1 MMPRNHEEER
11 IHQLVVMGCKRL
23 VSEGMLDNIVEH
35 LKQRIFRRIDGSN
48 GEWETD
54 VFIQKNLLE
63 GVKEVASM
71 IRSLSQEY
79 VDKT

>member
-1 MMPRNHEEER
+1 MTLRNHEEER
-11 IHQLVVMGCKRL
+11 LHQLVVMGCKRL
-23 VSEGMLDNIVEH
+23 VSEGTLDAVMET
-35 LKQRIFRRIDGSN
+35 LKQRIFRRIDGAN

-54 VFIQKNLLE
+54 VCIQKNLLE
-63 GVKEVASM
+63 GAKEIASM